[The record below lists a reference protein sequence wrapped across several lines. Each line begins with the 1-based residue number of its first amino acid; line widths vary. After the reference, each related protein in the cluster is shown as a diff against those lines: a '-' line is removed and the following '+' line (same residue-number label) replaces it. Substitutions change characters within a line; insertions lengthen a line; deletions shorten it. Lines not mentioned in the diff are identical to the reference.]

1 MVTRGGRRIR
11 RVRLVAV
18 QGAAIAVAAVFLAL
32 GVAGFTPG
40 LTAHLHGLPWH
51 GHHGGGSTAAVFGVF
66 AVSVAHN
73 LLHLGSGVAGLVLAR
88 SFGGARAYLIGGGLI
103 YLGLWLYGLLD
114 PRIRDV
120 LPLNASDDWLHF
132 GIGVVMV
139 ILGLTLGATRVP
151 TGADGEILVPE

>member
-1 MVTRGGRRIR
+1 MAPRRVR

-18 QGAAIAVAAVFLAL
+18 QGAAIAVAAVFLVL
-32 GVAGFTPG
+32 GIAGFTPG
-40 LTAHLHGLPWH
+40 LTADLDGLPWH
-51 GHHGGGSTAAVFGVF
+51 GHHADGRTATVFGVF

-73 LLHLGSGVAGLVLAR
+73 LLHLGSGMAGLLLAR
-88 SFGGARAYLIGGGLI
+88 TFGGARAYLIGGGLV

-114 PRIRDV
+114 AAVRES

-132 GIGVVMV
+132 GVGLVML